1 MLYSCK
7 MGHCGSWREKGWS
20 GHVALRTLTSVHCA
34 GHWEGS
40 ELCFGLGEVGVEVQQ
55 QGVWVIWLLG

>member
-1 MLYSCK
+1 M
-7 MGHCGSWREKGWS
+7 
-20 GHVALRTLTSVHCA
+20 ALRTLTSVHCD